1 MNRSV
6 NIKNGIMWV
15 LRVIA
20 AIIMLQTLFFKFTAA
35 PESVYI
41 FSKINME
48 PTGRIGIGIME
59 LIAAI
64 LLLIPKYT
72 RWGALLGIGLMS
84 GALYFHI
91 TALGIVVMDDNGL
104 LFSYALIVWTA
115 CIILSVMC
123 STEWTVIKNAQ
134 ENATK

>member
-1 MNRSV
+1 
-6 NIKNGIMWV
+6 MWV

>member
-1 MNRSV
+1 
-6 NIKNGIMWV
+6 MWA

-64 LLLIPKYT
+64 LLLVPKYT

-123 STEWTVIKNAQ
+123 STEWKVIKNTE